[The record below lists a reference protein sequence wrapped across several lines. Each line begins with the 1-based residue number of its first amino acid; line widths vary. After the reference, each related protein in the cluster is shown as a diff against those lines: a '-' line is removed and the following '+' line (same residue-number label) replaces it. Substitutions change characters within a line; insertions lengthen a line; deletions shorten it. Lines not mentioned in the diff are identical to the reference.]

1 MVRRKP
7 LRAGF
12 GAAVPRVPAEL
23 AGDLQTLAELIAD
36 IENGRG
42 LPVLLRQYL
51 KLGGEVLAFNVDPAF
66 NDALDALIV
75 VDLLRADPAQIGRYM
90 GVENLKRYGAFH
102 AGATAGGAVLS
113 PTTHDA
119 LTRS

>member
-1 MVRRKP
+1 M
-7 LRAGF
+7 
-12 GAAVPRVPAEL
+12 PRVPAEL

-66 NDALDALIV
+66 NNALDALIV
-75 VDLLRADPAQIGRYM
+75 VDLLRAEPAQVARYM
-90 GVENLKRYGAFH
+90 GAENLKRYVAFH
-102 AGATAGGAVLS
+102 AAATAGGGELS
-113 PTTHDA
+113 RTSHDA